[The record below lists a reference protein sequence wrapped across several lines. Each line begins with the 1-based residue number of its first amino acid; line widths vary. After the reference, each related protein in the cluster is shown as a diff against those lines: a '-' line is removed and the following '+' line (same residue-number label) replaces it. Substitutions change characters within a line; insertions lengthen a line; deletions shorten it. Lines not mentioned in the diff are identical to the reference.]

1 MKRTPAA
8 PVAPVGGELGFTRV
22 SSPHRRRLHPNA
34 GFRWRA
40 HTGDAIQPED
50 NHMHSLQTVFAA
62 TAITVGLAAPAFA
75 QNIAMELTDRQAMM
89 ITTSGHV
96 MRMKVG
102 AHGHKWMMQ
111 NAKQ

>member
-1 MKRTPAA
+1 MR
-8 PVAPVGGELGFTRV
+8 
-22 SSPHRRRLHPNA
+22 
-34 GFRWRA
+34 
-40 HTGDAIQPED
+40 
-50 NHMHSLQTVFAA
+50 SLQTVFAA

-111 NAKQ
+111 NAKQVDAGTIFYMSGGKLYMTWNRAHLTGPALADQLGD